1 MSASLEEYLKTIY
14 ILLQKHSFAR
24 VTDIAKFLGYTK
36 SSVNRALKILKAESL
51 VIYENYGDIE
61 LTDKGKDIA
70 RSIIKRHNT
79 LKAFLTN
86 VLDVDKDIA
95 ENEAKTMKHSV
106 SEDTIN
112 KLELYIQ
119 SIIDVGDLEC
129 DYNPENDKCKKCIK
143 VVARNRLK
151 NKFSKCK

>member
-14 ILLQKHSFAR
+14 ILLQRDSFAR
-24 VTDIAKFLGYTK
+24 VTDIAKVLNYTK
-36 SSVNRALKILKAESL
+36 ASVNRALKILKSESL
-51 VIYENYGDIE
+51 IDYENYGDIK
-61 LTDKGKDIA
+61 LTEKGINTA

-79 LKAFLTN
+79 LKAFLTD
-86 VLDVDKDIA
+86 VLDVDKEIA

-129 DYNPENDKCKKCIK
+129 AYNPENDKCKKCVK
-143 VVARNRLK
+143 ATAKNRLK
-151 NKFSKCK
+151 SKQK

>member
-1 MSASLEEYLKTIY
+1 MSASLEEYLKAIY
-14 ILLQKHSFAR
+14 ILIQKHSFAR
-24 VTDIAKFLGYTK
+24 VTDIAKFLNYTK
-36 SSVNRALKILKAESL
+36 ASVNRALKSLKAESL
-51 VIYENYGDIE
+51 IVYENYGDIE
-61 LTDKGKDIA
+61 LTEKGIATA

-79 LKAFLTN
+79 LKAFLTD
-86 VLDVDKDIA
+86 VLDVDKEIA

-129 DYNPENDKCKKCIK
+129 GYNPENEKCKSCVKLTAK
-143 VVARNRLK
+143 NRLK
-151 NKFSKCK
+151 SKLK